1 MRAGQLPKALRVPAT
16 GSLPASWAVA
26 ARSIRTAAAAL
37 VTTLATALGSSAVAQ
52 QRLDTLVIMRIEDDR
67 SNVCI
72 HALQIDLDA
81 LPSQRLGSGC
91 ATRRTDPPPFD
102 ARFEIGSISKALVG
116 VLAAEMAARG
126 EVRLDEPMSALL
138 PAGVAAPQINGAP
151 ITLADLLTHTSGLPR
166 LPVGFR
172 PGDPANPYAD
182 LTAAGVYGGLA
193 GLQPDHPPGT
203 KYAYSN
209 WAFLM
214 LSDMLAR
221 RAGQPFDDLLRTRVL
236 APLRMNDTRVSD
248 NDGLV
253 RGRHANGQPAS
264 NWDVPAAFAGVGGIR
279 STVEDLG
286 RLARAMLGDLP
297 GDIAPSLRSALQTS
311 RNTLRNGN
319 ARLDI
324 AWAWHL
330 RKRPD
335 MQPLVF
341 HNGMTA
347 GFSSMLVL
355 DIAQRRAAVV
365 LADAAGGFDDLALRL
380 VDGSTPMQ
388 APRRAVLLDLRRAQG
403 LVGRYQ
409 LRPGFVIAIT
419 LDDGRLHA
427 QATGQGRFELL
438 QDSRGDYYALV
449 ADILLRFRRAS
460 DGRAEALTL
469 FQGGA
474 ALAATRID

>member
-1 MRAGQLPKALRVPAT
+1 MRAGPLTKAPCAPAT
-16 GSLPASWAVA
+16 GSPPPSRTVA
-26 ARSIRTAAAAL
+26 ARRICAAAAVL
-37 VTTLATALGSSAVAQ
+37 VSAVATAVGSSAVAQ

-91 ATRRTDPPPFD
+91 ASRRTDAPPFD

-116 VLAAEMAARG
+116 LLAAEMAARG
-126 EVRLDEPMSALL
+126 ELRLDEPIRALL
-138 PAGVAAPQINGAP
+138 PAGTAAPQINGAP

-166 LPVGFR
+166 LPVGFQ
-172 PGDPANPYAD
+172 PGNPANPYAD
-182 LTAAGVYGGLA
+182 LTAASVYGGLA
-193 GLQPDHPPGT
+193 GLKPDHPPGT
-203 KYAYSN
+203 QYAYSN

-221 RAGQPFDDLLRTRVL
+221 RAGQPFDDLLRARVL

-248 NDGLV
+248 NVGLV
-253 RGRHANGQPAS
+253 RGRHANGQPAT
-264 NWDVPAAFAGVGGIR
+264 NWDVPTAFAGVGGIR

-286 RLARAMLGDLP
+286 RLARAMLGDAP
-297 GDIAPSLRSALQTS
+297 EDIAPSLRSALQTS

-319 ARLDI
+319 AQIDI

-330 RKRPD
+330 RKRTD
-335 MQPLVF
+335 MAPLVF

-388 APRRAVLLDLRRAQG
+388 APRRTVPLDLRRAQG

-419 LDDGRLHA
+419 LDEGRLHA

-449 ADILLRFRRAS
+449 ADIVMRFRRAA

-469 FQGGA
+469 FQGGGALPA
-474 ALAATRID
+474 ARIE

>member
-1 MRAGQLPKALRVPAT
+1 MRAGLPPTASGAAAT
-16 GSLPASWAVA
+16 GRLLPRCTVA
-26 ARSIRTAAAAL
+26 ARSVRTAAAAL
-37 VTTLATALGSSAVAQ
+37 VTALATAVGSSAVAQ

-91 ATRRTDPPPFD
+91 ATRRADAPPFD

-126 EVRLDEPMSALL
+126 ELRLDEPISALL
-138 PAGVAAPQINGAP
+138 PAGTAAPQINETP

-166 LPVGFR
+166 LPAGFR
-172 PGDPANPYAD
+172 PGNPANPYAD
-182 LTAAGVYGGLA
+182 LTATGVYGGLA
-193 GLQPDHPPGT
+193 GLRPDHPPG
-203 KYAYSN
+203 KQYAYSN

-221 RAGQPFDDLLRTRVL
+221 RAGQPFDVLLRTRVL
-236 APLRMNDTRVSD
+236 APLRMNDTRVSGSE
-248 NDGLV
+248 GLV
-253 RGRHANGQPAS
+253 QGRHANGQPAS

-286 RLARAMLGDLP
+286 RLARAMLGDAP
-297 GDIAPSLRSALQTS
+297 EDIAPSLRNALRIS
-311 RNTLRNGN
+311 RDKLRDGN
-319 ARLDI
+319 AQVDV

-330 RKRPD
+330 RKRTD
-335 MQPLVF
+335 MAPLVF

-380 VDGSTPMQ
+380 VDGSVPMLP
-388 APRRAVLLDLRRAQG
+388 PRRAVPLDLRRAQG

-409 LRPGFVIAIT
+409 LRPGFIITIT
-419 LDDGRLHA
+419 LDEGRLHA
-427 QATGQGRFELL
+427 QATGQSRFELL

-449 ADILLRFRRAS
+449 ADIVMRFRRAA

-469 FQGGA
+469 FQGGGALPA
-474 ALAATRID
+474 ARIE